1 MTVLNEQPRIA
12 QPQLEIDEAKLNAF
26 MGKAVDDWGVLT
38 SAALVVIGDKLGL
51 YSALTEGGP
60 ATPSEL
66 ARRTATVE
74 LYVRPWLVNQA
85 AGGYVEYDP
94 SSGRFRL
101 PPEHA
106 AALA

>member
-1 MTVLNEQPRIA
+1 MAVLNEQPGIA
-12 QPQLEIDEAKLNAF
+12 QPQPEIDEAKLNAF

-66 ARRTATVE
+66 AQESKERDGHRYVRRRTRTD
-74 LYVRPWLVNQA
+74 RRHTSSVNVA
-85 AGGYVEYDP
+85 KADPGGREP
-94 SSGRFRL
+94 T
-101 PPEHA
+101 A
-106 AALA
+106 